1 MKLGN
6 TALLFFFPRKVVMS
20 SGTTYLDAAQG
31 ALFFALVRR
40 QLGGVVRVGVSTA
53 AELSGLL
60 LPLLDLLHVPPAAL
74 VVLQGWGG
82 VGWVGARNRK
92 TGADSCTMADGQAR
106 CSRV

>member
-1 MKLGN
+1 
-6 TALLFFFPRKVVMS
+6 MS

-74 VVLQGWGG
+74 VVLQGG
-82 VGWVGARNRK
+82 VGWVGLGEE
-92 TGADSCTMADGQAR
+92 TGKPGLT
-106 CSRV
+106 RVRWQTGMRGAHGCKLTFI

>member
-1 MKLGN
+1 
-6 TALLFFFPRKVVMS
+6 MS
-20 SGTTYLDAAQG
+20 SGPTYLDAAQG

-74 VVLQGWGG
+74 IMLQGWGEG
-82 VGWVGARNRK
+82 RNRK
-92 TGADSCTMADGQAR
+92 TGADSCTMADGHVR

>member
-1 MKLGN
+1 
-6 TALLFFFPRKVVMS
+6 MS

-74 VVLQGWGG
+74 VVLQGG
-82 VGWVGARNRK
+82 VGWVGGRNPENR
-92 TGADSCTMADGQAR
+92 G
-106 CSRV
+106 

>member
-1 MKLGN
+1 
-6 TALLFFFPRKVVMS
+6 MS

-74 VVLQGWGG
+74 VVLQGGG
-82 VGWVGARNRK
+82 RNRK
-92 TGADSCTMADGQAR
+92 TGADSCTMADGHAR